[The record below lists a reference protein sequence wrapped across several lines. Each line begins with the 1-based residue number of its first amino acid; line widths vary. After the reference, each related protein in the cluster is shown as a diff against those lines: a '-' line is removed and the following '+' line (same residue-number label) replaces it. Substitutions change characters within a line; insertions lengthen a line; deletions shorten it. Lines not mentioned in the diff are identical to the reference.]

1 MLVFLCR
8 ASAEETSTPPQTEAP
23 RRARVVIVEDPG
35 ATATFEPNREKIV
48 AMLNRGLVALTGK
61 TNLQSAWLSVVS
73 TQDIVGVKVLTAPGP
88 TSGTRRAVVEGVIEG
103 LLASGLPAQR
113 IVVWDRH
120 LDDLR
125 RAGYFRLAERYGVR
139 VAGSAEA
146 GYDEKTYYETALL
159 GKLVWGDS
167 EFGIKA
173 EGVGRKSF
181 LSRLVTT
188 QMTRIINVTP
198 LLNHNDAGVS
208 GNLWSL
214 AMGSVD
220 NTLRFE
226 SSPRRL
232 SEAVPEIFAL
242 PSLSDRVVLN
252 IVDAL
257 MCQYEGSETQLLQ
270 YSTELN
276 QLWFSTDPVALDV
289 LALREL
295 ERQRQLLSAPSGTSN
310 RELYENAAL
319 LELGVADFSRI
330 DSVRVP

>member
-1 MLVFLCR
+1 
-8 ASAEETSTPPQTEAP
+8 
-23 RRARVVIVEDPG
+23 
-35 ATATFEPNREKIV
+35 
-48 AMLNRGLVALTGK
+48 
-61 TNLQSAWLSVVS
+61 
-73 TQDIVGVKVLTAPGP
+73 
-88 TSGTRRAVVEGVIEG
+88 
-103 LLASGLPAQR
+103 
-113 IVVWDRH
+113 
-120 LDDLR
+120 
-125 RAGYFRLAERYGVR
+125 
-139 VAGSAEA
+139 
-146 GYDEKTYYETALL
+146 
-159 GKLVWGDS
+159 
-167 EFGIKA
+167 
-173 EGVGRKSF
+173 
-181 LSRLVTT
+181 
-188 QMTRIINVTP
+188 
-198 LLNHNDAGVS
+198 
-208 GNLWSL
+208 
-214 AMGSVD
+214 MGSVD

>member
-1 MLVFLCR
+1 MLVLPCR
-8 ASAEETSTPPQTEAP
+8 ASGDEPSPAP
-23 RRARVVIVEDPG
+23 TDASKRARVFVVEDSA
-35 ATATFEPNREKIV
+35 ATLTFEPNRDKII
-48 AMLNRGLVALTGK
+48 AMLNRGLVAVTGK
-61 TNLQSAWLSVVS
+61 TNAQSAWLSLVA
-73 TQDIVGVKVLTAPGP
+73 TQDTVGVKVITAPGP

-103 LLASGLPAQR
+103 LIAAGLPPQR

-173 EGVGRKSF
+173 DGVGRKSF
-181 LSRLVTT
+181 VSRLVTM

-232 SEAVPEIFAL
+232 SEAVPEIYAL
-242 PSLSDRVVLN
+242 PSLSDRVALN

-289 LALREL
+289 LGLREL
-295 ERQRQLLSAPSGTSN
+295 ERQRQLLSAPSGASN
-310 RELYENAAL
+310 RELYQNAAL
-319 LELGVADFSRI
+319 LELGVADLARI
-330 DSVRVP
+330 DTVRVP

>member
-1 MLVFLCR
+1 
-8 ASAEETSTPPQTEAP
+8 
-23 RRARVVIVEDPG
+23 
-35 ATATFEPNREKIV
+35 
-48 AMLNRGLVALTGK
+48 
-61 TNLQSAWLSVVS
+61 
-73 TQDIVGVKVLTAPGP
+73 
-88 TSGTRRAVVEGVIEG
+88 
-103 LLASGLPAQR
+103 
-113 IVVWDRH
+113 
-120 LDDLR
+120 
-125 RAGYFRLAERYGVR
+125 